1 MFSRPGGTS
10 PVSRLSGSS
19 AGQVQLPS
27 DAVGYAAE
35 DKTSGV
41 INYLNRFGRNPKS
54 LGNYK
59 ANDPVGELYY
69 ETLRY
74 MQGMGAPTPA
84 AVRDLDDRMLD
95 GSPVYTGWDDP
106 YGSDLGYSQTTDYSC
121 IRSQIVLVGDINAH
135 DANSSPKYPGKSA
148 DKDVVRGHLASP
160 SDSKNVPNAI
170 TWRNRAQNLEA
181 AAGISLKTGNYHMWS
196 ILPGLSYWAHMNDIR
211 STNWTEEPEK
221 QRPGLRLTSFFFDVN
236 EANLEYNY
244 SNREARNQYWLA
256 AKYGVDI
263 LNHTPK
269 DEPVPMDI
277 INEIKQKD
285 LTVIPTTVMQEGI
298 VRNMQKVMP
307 ERAGNF
313 ENVLETVRRLHEA
326 GVRMLVGTDSN
337 RTNKMCFITH
347 GESIFREF
355 DFLHDAG
362 LTNLDILHGATST
375 AADIFGLSDRGSI
388 AVGKRADLVL
398 VEGDPTKDISA
409 CRNIKKVWVK
419 GVEAIL

>member
-1 MFSRPGGTS
+1 MKKVIKNVHVFDGNT
-10 PVSRLSGSS
+10 VSTEL
-19 AGQVQLPS
+19 AHV
-27 DAVGYAAE
+27 
-35 DKTSGV
+35 V
-41 INYLNRFGRNPKS
+41 INNGYIQSVGAMAPAMCEEYNARGLTLLPGFIDTHIHIDSCDNCALAVKSGITTFIDQMCDKPELIDSLDEPGEPITTVRSVYLPIQ
-54 LGNYK
+54 
-59 ANDPVGELYY
+59 A
-69 ETLRY
+69 
-74 MQGMGAPTPA
+74 Q
-84 AVRDLDDRMLD
+84 
-95 GSPVYTGWDDP
+95 
-106 YGSDLGYSQTTDYSC
+106 
-121 IRSQIVLVGDINAH
+121 
-135 DANSSPKYPGKSA
+135 PGKMFIDAIGYEPPYVKTKDDVRRTIDTEIAKGAVVIKMLLDLPPITTGMLAEELIEETVRYAHEKGKLVSA
-148 DKDVVRGHLASP
+148 HTTSV
-160 SDSKNVPNAI
+160 
-170 TWRNRAQNLEA
+170 EA
-181 AAGISLKTGNYHMWS
+181 Y
-196 ILPGLSYWAHMNDIR
+196 R
-211 STNWTEEPEK
+211 
-221 QRPGLRLTSFFFDVN
+221 
-236 EANLEYNY
+236 
-244 SNREARNQYWLA
+244 LA

-307 ERAGNF
+307 ECAGNF

-388 AVGKRADLVL
+388 EVGKRADLVL

>member
-1 MFSRPGGTS
+1 MQAEELIEETVRYAHEKGKLVSAHTTS
-10 PVSRLSGSS
+10 V
-19 AGQVQLPS
+19 
-27 DAVGYAAE
+27 
-35 DKTSGV
+35 
-41 INYLNRFGRNPKS
+41 
-54 LGNYK
+54 
-59 ANDPVGELYY
+59 
-69 ETLRY
+69 
-74 MQGMGAPTPA
+74 
-84 AVRDLDDRMLD
+84 
-95 GSPVYTGWDDP
+95 
-106 YGSDLGYSQTTDYSC
+106 
-121 IRSQIVLVGDINAH
+121 
-135 DANSSPKYPGKSA
+135 
-148 DKDVVRGHLASP
+148 
-160 SDSKNVPNAI
+160 
-170 TWRNRAQNLEA
+170 EA
-181 AAGISLKTGNYHMWS
+181 Y
-196 ILPGLSYWAHMNDIR
+196 R
-211 STNWTEEPEK
+211 
-221 QRPGLRLTSFFFDVN
+221 
-236 EANLEYNY
+236 
-244 SNREARNQYWLA
+244 LA

-285 LTVIPTTVMQEGI
+285 LTVIPTMVMQEGI

-388 AVGKRADLVL
+388 EVGKRADLVL